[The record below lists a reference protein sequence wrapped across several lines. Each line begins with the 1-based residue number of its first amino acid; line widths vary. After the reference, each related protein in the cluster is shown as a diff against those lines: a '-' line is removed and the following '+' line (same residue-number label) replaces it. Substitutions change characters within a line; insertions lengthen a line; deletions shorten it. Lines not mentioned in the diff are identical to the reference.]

1 MKVLIWV
8 THLLGVGHFHR
19 VVRIA
24 RALVAQGHGVTVANG
39 GFELDNVRLGAF
51 DVVQLPPL
59 KSPDV
64 TFKRLVGP
72 DDRDIG
78 TDYMDLRRDA
88 LVDLARRIG
97 PDVILTE
104 LFPFGRWKFQH
115 ELTGLFEDQRTRAD
129 RPLVVASIRD
139 ILVPPRKAIRLET
152 IRHLVETYYDTVLV
166 HGDPDFIRLEE
177 TLPLAARFSDI
188 IDYTGYIVP
197 DYVET
202 NNTDGTGEVVVSA
215 GGSAFGGSLLAA
227 AIAARPLSALNTATW
242 RVLAGQNLAPE
253 TFDALQ
259 EAAARQEG
267 VIVERVRA
275 DFPEILTRARLSI
288 SQAGYNTT
296 ADVLAAGIGAVFAP
310 FAEAD
315 ESEQSR
321 RVALLAEHGLAVV
334 VEGADLTGA
343 KLAVAVDRAAAL
355 SPQAAH
361 MPLLDG
367 AANTARLIAARC
379 DRPVR
384 S

>member
-19 VVRIA
+19 AVRIA
-24 RALVAQGHGVTVANG
+24 RGLVDKGFSVTIANG
-39 GFELDNVRLGAF
+39 GFELENVRLGSF
-51 DVVQLPPL
+51 EVVQLPPL

-72 DDRDIG
+72 DGNDIEPA
-78 TDYMDLRRDA
+78 YMDLRRDA
-88 LVDLARRIG
+88 LVALARKIEPR
-97 PDVILTE
+97 VILTE

-115 ELTGLFEDQRTRAD
+115 ELVGLFEDQRARPSP
-129 RPLVVASIRD
+129 PLVVASIRD

-152 IRHLVETYYDTVLV
+152 IRHLVETYFDAVLV

-177 TLPLAARFSDI
+177 TLPLASRFADI

-202 NNTDGTGEVVVSA
+202 QNTDGADEVIVSA

-227 AIAARPLSALNTATW
+227 AIAARPLSTLASAPW
-242 RVLAGQNLAPE
+242 RILAGQNLAQQ
-253 TFDALQ
+253 TYADLQ
-259 EAAARQEG
+259 NAASKQTG

-275 DFPEILTRARLSI
+275 DFPEILTRARLSV

-321 RVALLAEHGLAVV
+321 RVALLAGHGLAVV

-343 KLAVAVDRAAAL
+343 KLAGAVDRAVAL
-355 SPQAAH
+355 APQSAN

-367 AANTARLIAARC
+367 AGNTAKLIAALVAKQKQ
-379 DRPVR
+379 P
-384 S
+384 

>member
-39 GFELDNVRLGAF
+39 GFALDNVRLGAF

-72 DDRDIG
+72 DERDIDA
-78 TDYMDLRRDA
+78 DYMALRRDA
-88 LVDLARRIG
+88 LVALSRRIE

-115 ELTGLFEDQRTRAD
+115 ELTGLFEDQRSRAD

-139 ILVPPRKAIRLET
+139 ILVPPRKHARLDI

-166 HGDPDFIRLEE
+166 HGDPAFIRLEE
-177 TLPLAARFSDI
+177 TLPLAARFANM

-197 DYVET
+197 DYVAT
-202 NNTDGTGEVVVSA
+202 QNTDGAGEVVVSA
-215 GGSAFGGSLLAA
+215 GGSAFGGSLLLA
-227 AIAARPLSALNTATW
+227 AIAARPLSSLNTATW
-242 RVLAGQNLAPE
+242 RVLAGQNLASE
-253 TFDALQ
+253 TYDALQ
-259 EAAARQEG
+259 EAAGQQTG

-296 ADVLAAGIGAVFAP
+296 SDVLAAGIGAVFAP

-321 RVALLAEHGLAVV
+321 RVALLAKHGLAVV
-334 VEGADLTGA
+334 VEGAELTGA
-343 KLAVAVDRAAAL
+343 KLAGAVDRAAAL
-355 SPQAAH
+355 TPQSSH
-361 MPLLDG
+361 MPMLDG
-367 AANTARLIAARC
+367 AANTARLITAMLQKPRQ
-379 DRPVR
+379 R
-384 S
+384 